1 MTFLAQQI
9 DRVIKRCVWSWA
21 GWVHVWRHEPSLR
34 QWIVA
39 NCISTP
45 LALYL
50 PLSTAETAILV
61 AGGILVLAAECMNT
75 AVERVVD
82 DISTEIRDAA
92 KHAKDAA
99 SAAVAITAIAVGAA
113 WVIILIDYLG

>member
-1 MTFLAQQI
+1 MKFLMTQYERF
-9 DRVIKRCVWSWA
+9 VNRCIWSWQ
-21 GWVHVWRHEPSLR
+21 GWAHVWKTEPSLR

-39 NCISTP
+39 NCVSSP
-45 LALYL
+45 LAIWL
-50 PLSTAETAILV
+50 PFNAAETSILV

-82 DISTEIRDAA
+82 DISPEIRDAA

-113 WVIILIDYLG
+113 WIIIAMAHY